1 MNFKRINNI
10 AKNQVP
16 IQISKWKFRY
26 VTNSIVKVEQYEY
39 QSYLFP
45 FNEMNEKM

>member
-26 VTNSIVKVEQYEY
+26 VTNSIVKVEHELIILRYT
-39 QSYLFP
+39 P